1 MTYFNRDDN
10 RQDSRKSF
18 GPKRDFGGRG
28 GAGQDRKMYPAVCDS
43 CGRECQLP
51 FFPDGSKPVY
61 CSNCFEKNQ
70 GGFEQKR
77 PSFGGGRFENRRSAP
92 SQSQNQNN
100 DLLVSNNN
108 KLGKILELLNANNKS
123 VEKKVEAN
131 PLEEAVEKKPVK
143 KTKKKVEKK
152 VEETGLTE

>member
-28 GAGQDRKMYPAVCDS
+28 GQGQDRKMYPAVCDS

-77 PSFGGGRFENRRSAP
+77 SGFGERRFEERRSAP

-100 DLLVSNNN
+100 DLLVSINN
-108 KLGKILELLNANNKS
+108 KLGKILEILNANNKLA
-123 VEKKVEAN
+123 EKKVETK
-131 PLEEAVEKKPVK
+131 PVEKAK
-143 KTKKKVEKK
+143 KAEKKKKK
-152 VEETGLTE
+152 GDTILTQTDSELKKE